1 MIGRKKTYS
10 SDGDKLPHQSTS
22 SSPIEQQPSSLIM
35 TRLLTLQPTSGEKR
49 NGEEGVDYFHL
60 LLLQEAPIPPDTTT
74 ATSLV
79 NVGDGVELVGSVDP
93 ANGGVVHG
101 WVSPGAP
108 RPHQG
113 QARLVLAHLTWAF
126 AAKSCP

>member
-1 MIGRKKTYS
+1 
-10 SDGDKLPHQSTS
+10 
-22 SSPIEQQPSSLIM
+22 M
-35 TRLLTLQPTSGEKR
+35 TCLLTLRPTSGEKR
-49 NGEEGVDYFHL
+49 NGEEGVGHFHL

-79 NVGDGVELVGSVDP
+79 NVGDGVELVGSIDP

-101 WVSPGAP
+101 WVGASAP